1 MSTSTETPEAQTA
14 DEKKPLQLDVKVEKS
29 EACVRDVIVTIPA
42 GEVQRYLKD
51 AYDELVPEAQ
61 VPGFRSGRA
70 PRALV
75 EKQFKDRVVEQVKGS
90 LLMDSLAQVTETDEF
105 SAIGEPDFDYNA
117 IKIPDE
123 GDFKFQFKIEVRP
136 EFDTPDWKGL
146 SLTKPVEEISEED
159 IDNSLKRVLARF
171 ATREATDEPAQKGD
185 TLLLTATFSHDGKQ
199 LSEMDEERIE
209 LEDHV
214 SFSDATCES
223 FGEKMMGIKEGEAR
237 DVKVKIA
244 AGASDEEMREQ
255 EIDAKFHAVEVL
267 KLEYPEINEAFLEE
281 LGDFESED
289 ELRSF
294 VKDSLTRQ
302 ADYRTEQSVRKSV
315 IQQLVKGLD
324 FGLPESTVRNQTQR
338 ELQRQVIELQ
348 RSGFDDDMI
357 RSFVN
362 ASRQNAQASTEAA
375 LREHF
380 VLEQIA
386 EHEKVDATEEE
397 FDSEID
403 LIAEQEDLSP
413 RRVRARM
420 EKQGQMDAL
429 RNQIVERK
437 VIELIVEKAKITEEP
452 VDKKAGESP
461 SEYAVDY
468 SVLATKETG
477 LIPEAKYNDGSS
489 PLDQTKPTKEKVDE
503 ED

>member
-1 MSTSTETPEAQTA
+1 MSTSTETPAAATA
-14 DEKKPLQLDVKVEKS
+14 EEKQPLQLDVKVEKPES
-29 EACVRDVIVTIPA
+29 CVRDVIVTIPS

-61 VPGFRSGRA
+61 VPGFRAGRA

-105 SAIGEPDFDYNA
+105 SAIGEPNFDYNA
-117 IKIPDE
+117 IKVPDE

-136 EFDTPDWKGL
+136 EFDTPDWQGIQ
-146 SLTKPVEEISEED
+146 LTKPVEETTEAEIDEALRRVLSRYAKLEPSEE
-159 IDNSLKRVLARF
+159 
-171 ATREATDEPAQKGD
+171 PADQGD
-185 TLLLTATFSHDGKQ
+185 KILLTAKFSYDGKQ
-199 LSEMDEERIE
+199 ISEMDEELVT
-209 LEDHV
+209 LEDQM
-214 SFSDATCES
+214 SFTDGICET
-223 FGEKMMGIKEGEAR
+223 FGEDIKGIKEGETR
-237 DVKVKIA
+237 KSTIKIS
-244 AGASDEEMREQ
+244 AGVDNEDMREK
-255 EIDAKFHAVEVL
+255 EVEAEFHAVEVS
-267 KLEYPEINEAFLEE
+267 KLEMPELDEAFLEE
-281 LGDFESED
+281 LGDFDSEK

-294 VKDSLTRQ
+294 VKDSLDRQ
-302 ADYRTEQSVRKSV
+302 ADYRTEQAVRKSV
-315 IQQLVKGLD
+315 IDHLVKDLD
-324 FGLPESTVRNQTQR
+324 FALPESLVRNQTNR
-338 ELQRQVIELQ
+338 ELQRQIIELQ
-348 RSGFDDDMI
+348 RSGFDDEMI
-357 RSFVN
+357 RRFVN

-386 EHEKVDATEEE
+386 EQEKIDATEAE
-397 FDSEID
+397 FDSEIE

-437 VIELIVEKAKITEEP
+437 VIETIVEKAKVTEEP
-452 VDKKAGESP
+452 VDKKAGEEPGQFALSH
-461 SEYAVDY
+461 
-468 SVLATKETG
+468 SVLATKDTSA
-477 LIPEAKYNDGSS
+477 IPEAKYDEESS
-489 PLDQTKPTKEKVDE
+489 PLDKTKVTKEKVDE